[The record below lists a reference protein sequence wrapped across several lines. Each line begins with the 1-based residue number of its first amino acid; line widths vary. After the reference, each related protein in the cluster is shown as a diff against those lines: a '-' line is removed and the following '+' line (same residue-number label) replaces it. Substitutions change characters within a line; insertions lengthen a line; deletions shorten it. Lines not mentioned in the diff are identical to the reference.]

1 MTLPCIVLLASQG
14 KLNQNIALR
23 VGLHYNNV
31 GTWRSRFLAALPA
44 LREIETDDPEKLE
57 DAIRAVLS
65 DKKRPG
71 APSVFTPDQIMR
83 IIDLACSKP
92 NDFGYEVSQWSLSL
106 LVAEIKRQGIVE
118 QISAKSVSRFLKM
131 R

>member
-1 MTLPCIVLLASQG
+1 MSLFYHDSLFSQE
-14 KLNQNIALR
+14 
-23 VGLHYNNV
+23 VYYNNV

-65 DKKRPG
+65 DQKRPF

-83 IIDLACSKP
+83 IIDLACSRP

-106 LVAEIKRQGIVE
+106 LVAEIKKQGIVE